1 MLVATILASSMVF
14 IDGSVVNIALPVLQL
29 DLNATAGQ
37 VQWVIQAYS
46 LFLSALILV
55 GGSLG
60 DHFGRRRMFVTGLVV
75 FAAASAL
82 CGFARDVNQLIAAR
96 AVQGMASAL
105 LTPGSLSILTVTFGA
120 EERGKAIGTWS
131 SFSAITAALGPP
143 LGGWIVQHASWR
155 WIFFINLPLA
165 VAVLALALRCIPE
178 SHDDEAVHHI
188 DWLGAALATV
198 GLGAVVYA
206 FIGAAALGWQAPIL
220 TTLAAGVISLVL
232 FVVAEMREAF
242 PMVPPRLFRSRTFSV
257 VNLLTLLL
265 YAALGTLLYFL
276 PFDLILVQHY
286 SPSAAGLVFL
296 PFIALM
302 VVMSPWAG
310 SLVHKSGPKL
320 PLVAGPLIVALA
332 FVGLALIGV
341 GGSYWTT
348 FFPCVLFLGFGM
360 GLTVAPL
367 TTTVMGSVDA
377 DHVGVASGVNNA
389 VSRTGGLLAVAMLSV
404 LVTVVFAHS
413 LDRRVAAITSS
424 PTVAAAMHAQNDR
437 LAAARPPT
445 NEPPAVRRR
454 LERAVQAAYVDAFR
468 AVMLSA
474 AALAFAGSLSA
485 FAFLTTRR

>member
-1 MLVATILASSMVF
+1 MVF

-29 DLNATAGQ
+29 DLNASIAQ
-37 VQWVIQAYS
+37 VQWVIQAYA

-82 CGFARDVNQLIAAR
+82 CGFAHDVHQLIAAR
-96 AVQGMASAL
+96 AVQGIASAL

-120 EERGKAIGTWS
+120 QERGKAIGTWS
-131 SFSAITAALGPP
+131 SFTAISAAAGPA

-165 VAVLALALRCIPE
+165 VVVLALALRWIPE

-188 DWLGAALATV
+188 DWLGAALATA
-198 GLGAVVYA
+198 GLGSVVYA
-206 FIGAAALGWQAPIL
+206 LITASAKGWQPLVIA
-220 TTLAAGVISLVL
+220 TLAAGVL
-232 FVVAEMREAF
+232 FLILFILAEVRQAS
-242 PMVPPRLFRSRTFSV
+242 PMLPPRLFRSRTFSA

-265 YAALGTLLYFL
+265 YAALGTVIFFL
-276 PFDLILVQHY
+276 PFNLILVQHY

-302 VVMSPWAG
+302 VVLSPWAG
-310 SLVHKSGPKL
+310 SLVHKTGPKL
-320 PLVAGPLIVALA
+320 PLVAGPFIVALA
-332 FVGLALIGV
+332 FVGFALIGV
-341 GGSYWTT
+341 GGSYWAT
-348 FFPCVLFLGFGM
+348 FFPCVLCLGIGM

-367 TTTVMGSVDA
+367 TTTVMNSVDA

-389 VSRTGGLLAVAMLSV
+389 VARTGGLLAVAVLSL
-404 LVTVVFAHS
+404 LVTAVFAHS
-413 LDRRVAAITSS
+413 LDRKVAAIAPSS
-424 PTVAAAMHAQNDR
+424 AIAAAMHAQNDR
-437 LAAARPPT
+437 LAAARPPA
-445 NEPPAVRRR
+445 NAPAALQHD
-454 LERAVQAAYVDAFR
+454 LERAVQASYVDAFR

-474 AALAFAGSLSA
+474 AALALAGSLTA
-485 FAFLTTRR
+485 FGFLATRR